1 MVQRNINAILQGAR
15 SSYPPLQD
23 AALEVLTFTVKQGL
37 HHPLQVCNTMFEV
50 GSHADQQSMPILIAL
65 ETSEEPMVAERAL
78 SLHAHL
84 HTKHASLVTIRYL
97 EFARASY
104 EYQRTITAEPFGH
117 RQGQA
122 LLQGWYALISEKRA
136 WRLEFLRSFIRA
148 FEYDL
153 SKEVVVSN
161 QVFGMNA

>member
-1 MVQRNINAILQGAR
+1 MVQRNIEAILQGAR
-15 SSYPPLQD
+15 SSYRPLQD

-37 HHPLQVCNTMFEV
+37 HHPLQVCNISSKWVLALTC
-50 GSHADQQSMPILIAL
+50 QSMPILIAL
-65 ETSEEPMVAERAL
+65 ETSEEPMVAEQAL

-104 EYQRTITAEPFGH
+104 DYQRTITAEPFGH
-117 RQGQA
+117 RHGQA
-122 LLQGWYALISEKRA
+122 LLQGWYGLISEKRA

-148 FEYDL
+148 FDYDL
-153 SKEVVVSN
+153 SKKVVVSPP
-161 QVFGMNA
+161 VVSF